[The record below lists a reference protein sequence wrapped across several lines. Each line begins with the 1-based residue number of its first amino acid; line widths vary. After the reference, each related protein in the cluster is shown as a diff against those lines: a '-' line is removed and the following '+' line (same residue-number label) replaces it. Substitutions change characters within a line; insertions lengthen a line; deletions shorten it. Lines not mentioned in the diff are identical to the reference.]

1 MKTNPIKL
9 EKKLKLKFSDQKIF
23 IKSLTHKS
31 FDSINNNEKI
41 EFLGDRVLGL
51 IIAKK
56 LLELYPDEKEGVLDK
71 KFASLVNKKKCLE
84 IAKKI
89 ELEKYIL
96 VLNPKNKKI
105 EIEDKIVADCLEA
118 LIGAIYLDKGL
129 NFTEKF
135 ILNLWSEHITAS
147 VITQIDA
154 KTKLQ
159 EYSLKIFKV
168 LPIYKLISNTGPRH
182 KPLFKVAVKLK
193 NTKFFTAEGT
203 SKKDAEQN
211 AASLCLQDI
220 FKKMNW
226 DDSAYL
232 VSKNRYS
239 ENSII
244 AEVFTENH
252 GKISGI
258 IFGGTSKKIKNYLQ
272 IGNKIYVNYN
282 SKSVTRIGYFKIEI
296 LKALT
301 PLYFDQNQKLSC
313 ITSAM
318 HLIKLLTAEAQSNK
332 EIFKLIDKF
341 FEILNSENWI
351 QKYIFWE
358 LELLKLLGY
367 DLELKTMA
375 EKEIVDSEV
384 NYYVKS
390 STEKKSIPNFL
401 IDENDMDINL
411 NNLLKGLKLVSDYLE
426 KSILKPNNLN
436 LPTSRTHFINL
447 LK

>member
-1 MKTNPIKL
+1 
-9 EKKLKLKFSDQKIF
+9 
-23 IKSLTHKS
+23 
-31 FDSINNNEKI
+31 
-41 EFLGDRVLGL
+41 
-51 IIAKK
+51 
-56 LLELYPDEKEGVLDK
+56 
-71 KFASLVNKKKCLE
+71 
-84 IAKKI
+84 
-89 ELEKYIL
+89 
-96 VLNPKNKKI
+96 
-105 EIEDKIVADCLEA
+105 
-118 LIGAIYLDKGL
+118 
-129 NFTEKF
+129 
-135 ILNLWSEHITAS
+135 
-147 VITQIDA
+147 
-154 KTKLQ
+154 
-159 EYSLKIFKV
+159 
-168 LPIYKLISNTGPRH
+168 
-182 KPLFKVAVKLK
+182 
-193 NTKFFTAEGT
+193 
-203 SKKDAEQN
+203 
-211 AASLCLQDI
+211 
-220 FKKMNW
+220 MNW

-232 VSKNRYS
+232 VSKNKYS

-301 PLYFDQNQKLSC
+301 PLYFDENQKLSC

-332 EIFKLIDKF
+332 EIFKLINKF
-341 FEILNSENWI
+341 FEILTSDNWI

-401 IDENDMDINL
+401 IDENNL
-411 NNLLKGLKLVSDYLE
+411 DVNLKNLLKGLKLVSDYLE

>member
-1 MKTNPIKL
+1 
-9 EKKLKLKFSDQKIF
+9 
-23 IKSLTHKS
+23 
-31 FDSINNNEKI
+31 
-41 EFLGDRVLGL
+41 
-51 IIAKK
+51 
-56 LLELYPDEKEGVLDK
+56 
-71 KFASLVNKKKCLE
+71 
-84 IAKKI
+84 
-89 ELEKYIL
+89 
-96 VLNPKNKKI
+96 
-105 EIEDKIVADCLEA
+105 
-118 LIGAIYLDKGL
+118 
-129 NFTEKF
+129 
-135 ILNLWSEHITAS
+135 
-147 VITQIDA
+147 
-154 KTKLQ
+154 
-159 EYSLKIFKV
+159 
-168 LPIYKLISNTGPRH
+168 
-182 KPLFKVAVKLK
+182 
-193 NTKFFTAEGT
+193 
-203 SKKDAEQN
+203 
-211 AASLCLQDI
+211 
-220 FKKMNW
+220 MNW

-301 PLYFDQNQKLSC
+301 PLYFDENQKLSC

-401 IDENDMDINL
+401 IDENNMDVNL
-411 NNLLKGLKLVSDYLE
+411 KNLLKGLKLVSDYLE

-436 LPTSRTHFINL
+436 LPTSRTDFINL

>member
-1 MKTNPIKL
+1 
-9 EKKLKLKFSDQKIF
+9 
-23 IKSLTHKS
+23 
-31 FDSINNNEKI
+31 
-41 EFLGDRVLGL
+41 
-51 IIAKK
+51 
-56 LLELYPDEKEGVLDK
+56 
-71 KFASLVNKKKCLE
+71 
-84 IAKKI
+84 
-89 ELEKYIL
+89 
-96 VLNPKNKKI
+96 
-105 EIEDKIVADCLEA
+105 
-118 LIGAIYLDKGL
+118 
-129 NFTEKF
+129 
-135 ILNLWSEHITAS
+135 
-147 VITQIDA
+147 
-154 KTKLQ
+154 
-159 EYSLKIFKV
+159 
-168 LPIYKLISNTGPRH
+168 
-182 KPLFKVAVKLK
+182 
-193 NTKFFTAEGT
+193 
-203 SKKDAEQN
+203 
-211 AASLCLQDI
+211 
-220 FKKMNW
+220 MNW

-301 PLYFDQNQKLSC
+301 PLYFDKNQKLSC

-341 FEILNSENWI
+341 FEILTYDNWV

-367 DLELKTMA
+367 DLELKNMA

-401 IDENDMDINL
+401 IDENNIDVNL
-411 NNLLKGLKLVSDYLE
+411 KNLLKGLKLVSDYLE

>member
-1 MKTNPIKL
+1 
-9 EKKLKLKFSDQKIF
+9 
-23 IKSLTHKS
+23 
-31 FDSINNNEKI
+31 
-41 EFLGDRVLGL
+41 
-51 IIAKK
+51 
-56 LLELYPDEKEGVLDK
+56 
-71 KFASLVNKKKCLE
+71 
-84 IAKKI
+84 
-89 ELEKYIL
+89 
-96 VLNPKNKKI
+96 
-105 EIEDKIVADCLEA
+105 
-118 LIGAIYLDKGL
+118 
-129 NFTEKF
+129 
-135 ILNLWSEHITAS
+135 
-147 VITQIDA
+147 
-154 KTKLQ
+154 
-159 EYSLKIFKV
+159 
-168 LPIYKLISNTGPRH
+168 
-182 KPLFKVAVKLK
+182 
-193 NTKFFTAEGT
+193 
-203 SKKDAEQN
+203 
-211 AASLCLQDI
+211 
-220 FKKMNW
+220 MNW

-301 PLYFDQNQKLSC
+301 PLYFDENQKLSC

-341 FEILNSENWI
+341 FEILTYENWI

-367 DLELKTMA
+367 DLELKNMVK
-375 EKEIVDSEV
+375 KEIVDSEI
-384 NYYVKS
+384 NYFVKS

-401 IDENDMDINL
+401 IDETNL
-411 NNLLKGLKLVSDYLE
+411 DVNLKNLLKGLKLVSDYLE

-436 LPTSRTHFINL
+436 LPTSRTHFISL

>member
-1 MKTNPIKL
+1 
-9 EKKLKLKFSDQKIF
+9 
-23 IKSLTHKS
+23 
-31 FDSINNNEKI
+31 
-41 EFLGDRVLGL
+41 
-51 IIAKK
+51 
-56 LLELYPDEKEGVLDK
+56 
-71 KFASLVNKKKCLE
+71 
-84 IAKKI
+84 
-89 ELEKYIL
+89 
-96 VLNPKNKKI
+96 
-105 EIEDKIVADCLEA
+105 
-118 LIGAIYLDKGL
+118 
-129 NFTEKF
+129 
-135 ILNLWSEHITAS
+135 
-147 VITQIDA
+147 
-154 KTKLQ
+154 
-159 EYSLKIFKV
+159 
-168 LPIYKLISNTGPRH
+168 
-182 KPLFKVAVKLK
+182 
-193 NTKFFTAEGT
+193 
-203 SKKDAEQN
+203 
-211 AASLCLQDI
+211 
-220 FKKMNW
+220 MNW

-301 PLYFDQNQKLSC
+301 PLYFDENQKLSC

-341 FEILNSENWI
+341 FEILTSDNWI

-367 DLELKTMA
+367 DLELKNMV
-375 EKEIVDSEV
+375 EKEIVDSEI

-401 IDENDMDINL
+401 IDENNSDVNL
-411 NNLLKGLKLVSDYLE
+411 KILLKGLKLVSDYLE

>member
-1 MKTNPIKL
+1 
-9 EKKLKLKFSDQKIF
+9 
-23 IKSLTHKS
+23 
-31 FDSINNNEKI
+31 
-41 EFLGDRVLGL
+41 
-51 IIAKK
+51 
-56 LLELYPDEKEGVLDK
+56 
-71 KFASLVNKKKCLE
+71 
-84 IAKKI
+84 
-89 ELEKYIL
+89 
-96 VLNPKNKKI
+96 
-105 EIEDKIVADCLEA
+105 
-118 LIGAIYLDKGL
+118 
-129 NFTEKF
+129 
-135 ILNLWSEHITAS
+135 
-147 VITQIDA
+147 
-154 KTKLQ
+154 
-159 EYSLKIFKV
+159 
-168 LPIYKLISNTGPRH
+168 
-182 KPLFKVAVKLK
+182 
-193 NTKFFTAEGT
+193 
-203 SKKDAEQN
+203 
-211 AASLCLQDI
+211 
-220 FKKMNW
+220 MNW

-272 IGNKIYVNYN
+272 IGNKIHVNYN
-282 SKSVTRIGYFKIEI
+282 TKSPTRIGYFKIEI

-301 PLYFDQNQKLSC
+301 PLYFDENQKLSC

-332 EIFKLIDKF
+332 DIFKLIDKF
-341 FEILNSENWI
+341 FEILTSDNWI

-390 STEKKSIPNFL
+390 STEKKNIPNFL
-401 IDENDMDINL
+401 IDENNMDVNL
-411 NNLLKGLKLVSDYLE
+411 KNLLKGLKLVSDYLE

-436 LPTSRTHFINL
+436 LPISRTHFINL

>member
-1 MKTNPIKL
+1 
-9 EKKLKLKFSDQKIF
+9 
-23 IKSLTHKS
+23 
-31 FDSINNNEKI
+31 
-41 EFLGDRVLGL
+41 
-51 IIAKK
+51 
-56 LLELYPDEKEGVLDK
+56 
-71 KFASLVNKKKCLE
+71 
-84 IAKKI
+84 
-89 ELEKYIL
+89 
-96 VLNPKNKKI
+96 
-105 EIEDKIVADCLEA
+105 
-118 LIGAIYLDKGL
+118 
-129 NFTEKF
+129 
-135 ILNLWSEHITAS
+135 
-147 VITQIDA
+147 
-154 KTKLQ
+154 
-159 EYSLKIFKV
+159 
-168 LPIYKLISNTGPRH
+168 
-182 KPLFKVAVKLK
+182 
-193 NTKFFTAEGT
+193 
-203 SKKDAEQN
+203 
-211 AASLCLQDI
+211 
-220 FKKMNW
+220 MNW

-301 PLYFDQNQKLSC
+301 PLYFDENQKLSC

-341 FEILNSENWI
+341 FEILIYDNWI

-367 DLELKTMA
+367 DLELKNMV
-375 EKEIVDSEV
+375 EKEIVDSEI
-384 NYYVKS
+384 NYFVKS

-401 IDENDMDINL
+401 IDENNL
-411 NNLLKGLKLVSDYLE
+411 DVNLKNLLKGLKLVSDYLE

>member
-1 MKTNPIKL
+1 
-9 EKKLKLKFSDQKIF
+9 
-23 IKSLTHKS
+23 
-31 FDSINNNEKI
+31 
-41 EFLGDRVLGL
+41 
-51 IIAKK
+51 
-56 LLELYPDEKEGVLDK
+56 
-71 KFASLVNKKKCLE
+71 
-84 IAKKI
+84 
-89 ELEKYIL
+89 
-96 VLNPKNKKI
+96 
-105 EIEDKIVADCLEA
+105 
-118 LIGAIYLDKGL
+118 
-129 NFTEKF
+129 
-135 ILNLWSEHITAS
+135 
-147 VITQIDA
+147 
-154 KTKLQ
+154 
-159 EYSLKIFKV
+159 
-168 LPIYKLISNTGPRH
+168 
-182 KPLFKVAVKLK
+182 
-193 NTKFFTAEGT
+193 
-203 SKKDAEQN
+203 
-211 AASLCLQDI
+211 
-220 FKKMNW
+220 MNW

-301 PLYFDQNQKLSC
+301 PLYFDENQKLSC

-341 FEILNSENWI
+341 FEILTYDNWI

-367 DLELKTMA
+367 DLELKNMV
-375 EKEIVDSEV
+375 EKEIVDSEI
-384 NYYVKS
+384 NYFVKS

-401 IDENDMDINL
+401 IDESNPDVNL
-411 NNLLKGLKLVSDYLE
+411 KNLLKGLKLVSDYLE